1 MAHLQLGDARVHRRG
16 RRGRLHPPSREHRP
30 DHPRRRTSRRGHVTV
45 TVLGAGAWGTTLAT
59 ILARDGGRDVV
70 LWTRDAGQAAEIAA
84 RRENRKYLAGI
95 RVPDRVEV
103 TAEISRALASD
114 DLIVAAPSQGVRPLR
129 DRIASLLRPEHRLLS
144 ATKGLADDGRRMSQ
158 LWAEAIAPERVAVL
172 SGPNISREI
181 AAGLPA
187 PTVVASVD
195 PATARHFQS
204 LVGTPMF
211 RVYTN
216 ADVVG
221 VELCGAL
228 KNVVALGAGAI
239 DGMGYGE
246 NAKAG
251 FVTRGLAEIAR
262 YGFSEGANPLT
273 VAGLAGFGDL
283 IATCTSKF
291 SRNRM
296 VGELLAK
303 GVPLAE
309 IPQRLGGQIAEG
321 IGTAEAT
328 YHASRKRGVVMPIT
342 EQTHLVLS
350 GGKPIRAAM
359 RDLMDREQG
368 EEVAGPLAEI
378 SRLLG
383 TFAAAQREEHAASPK
398 RT

>member
-1 MAHLQLGDARVHRRG
+1 
-16 RRGRLHPPSREHRP
+16 
-30 DHPRRRTSRRGHVTV
+30 VTV
-45 TVLGAGAWGTTLAT
+45 GVLGAGAWGTTLAT
-59 ILARDGGRDVV
+59 ILARDGGRDVI
-70 LWTRDAGQAAEIAA
+70 LWARDAEQAEEIAA
-84 RRENRKYLAGI
+84 RRENRRYLAGI
-95 RVPDRVEV
+95 RVPDAVVV
-103 TAEISRALASD
+103 TADLERALGAD
-114 DLIVAAPSQGVRPLR
+114 DLVVAAPSHGVRALR
-129 DRIASLLRPEHRLLS
+129 DRVAPSLRAAHRILS

-158 LWAEAIAPERVAVL
+158 LWAEALAPDRVAVL

-187 PTVVASVD
+187 PTVVASVE
-195 PATARHFQS
+195 PETARHFQA
-204 LVGTPMF
+204 LAGTPMF

-216 ADVVG
+216 SDVVG

-228 KNVVALGAGAI
+228 KNIIALGAGAI

-291 SRNRM
+291 SRNRT

-309 IPQRLGGQIAEG
+309 IPGRLGGQVAEG
-321 IGTAEAT
+321 LGTAEAT
-328 YHASRKRGVVMPIT
+328 FRAARRRGVTMPIT
-342 EQTHLVLS
+342 EQTHLVIAE
-350 GGKPIRAAM
+350 GKPIREAM
-359 RDLMDREQG
+359 RDLMEREVG
-368 EEVAGPLAEI
+368 EEVAGPLGEI
-378 SRLLG
+378 SRLLQA
-383 TFAAAQREEHAASPK
+383 FAAAQREEGVRSSGAS
-398 RT
+398 

>member
-1 MAHLQLGDARVHRRG
+1 MTVSVLQ
-16 RRGRLHPPSREHRP
+16 
-30 DHPRRRTSRRGHVTV
+30 
-45 TVLGAGAWGTTLAT
+45 AGSWGTTLAT

-70 LWTRDAGQAAEIAA
+70 LWTRDPAQARDIAA
-84 RRENRKYLAGI
+84 RRENRVYLPGI
-95 RVPDRVEV
+95 RVPDRVDV
-103 TAEISRALASD
+103 TSDLQRALASD
-114 DLIVAAPSQGVRPLR
+114 ELIVATPSHGVRELR
-129 DRIASLLRPEHRLLS
+129 DRMAPLMRPDHRILS
-144 ATKGLADDGRRMSQ
+144 ATKGLAEDGRRMSQ

-195 PATARHFQS
+195 AETARHFQA

-228 KNVVALGAGAI
+228 KNIVALGAGAI

-283 IATCTSKF
+283 IATCFSKF
-291 SRNRM
+291 SRNRT

-309 IPQRLGGQIAEG
+309 IPSRLGGQIAEG
-321 IGTAEAT
+321 IRTAEAT
-328 YHASRKRGVVMPIT
+328 YRVAVKRGVVMPIT
-342 EQTHLVLS
+342 EQTHLVLAE
-350 GGKPIRAAM
+350 GKPIRAAM

-378 SRLLG
+378 SRLLQA
-383 TFAAAQREEHAASPK
+383 FAAAQREELAASPK

>member
-1 MAHLQLGDARVHRRG
+1 MTVSVLQ
-16 RRGRLHPPSREHRP
+16 
-30 DHPRRRTSRRGHVTV
+30 
-45 TVLGAGAWGTTLAT
+45 AGSWGTTLAT
-59 ILARDGGRDVV
+59 ILARDGGKDVV
-70 LWTRDAGQAAEIAA
+70 LWVRDPSQAKEIAA

-103 TAEISRALASD
+103 TADIERALASD
-114 DLIVAAPSQGVRPLR
+114 DLIVATPSRGVRELR
-129 DRIASLLRPEHRLLS
+129 DRVSPLFRAGHRLLS
-144 ATKGLADDGRRMSQ
+144 ATKGLAEDGRRMSQ
-158 LWAEAIAPERVAVL
+158 LWEEALAPDRVAVL

-187 PTVVASVD
+187 PTVIASVD
-195 PATARHFQS
+195 ETTARHFQS

-228 KNVVALGAGAI
+228 KNIVALGAGAI

-262 YGFSEGANPLT
+262 YGFAEGANPLT

-291 SRNRM
+291 SRNRL
-296 VGELLAK
+296 VGEMLAK
-303 GVPLAE
+303 GVTLADIPL
-309 IPQRLGGQIAEG
+309 RLGGQVAEG
-321 IGTAEAT
+321 MSTTEAT
-328 YHASRKRGVVMPIT
+328 YQASQKRGVVMPIT

-350 GGKPIRAAM
+350 EAKPIREAM

-383 TFAAAQREEHAASPK
+383 TFAAAQREGTATGP
-398 RT
+398 RGRGP

>member
-1 MAHLQLGDARVHRRG
+1 M
-16 RRGRLHPPSREHRP
+16 
-30 DHPRRRTSRRGHVTV
+30 TV
-45 TVLGAGAWGTTLAT
+45 TVLQAGSWGTTLAT
-59 ILARDGGRDVV
+59 ILARDGGKDVI
-70 LWTRDAGQAAEIAA
+70 LWVRDAAQAKEIEA
-84 RRENRKYLAGI
+84 RRENRRYLPGI

-103 TAEISRALASD
+103 TADLERALESD
-114 DLIVAAPSQGVRPLR
+114 DLIVAAPSRGVRALR
-129 DRIASLLRPEHRLLS
+129 DRVSPLLRQAHRVLS
-144 ATKGLADDGRRMSQ
+144 ATKGLAEDGRRMSQ
-158 LWAEAIAPERVAVL
+158 LWAEAVAPDRIAVL

-187 PTVVASVD
+187 PTVIASVD
-195 PATARHFQS
+195 TSTARHFQTG
-204 LVGTPMF
+204 VVTPMF

-228 KNVVALGAGAI
+228 KNIIARGAGAI

-262 YGFSEGANPLT
+262 YGFAEGANPLT

-291 SRNRM
+291 SRNRT
-296 VGELLAK
+296 VGEMLAK
-303 GVPLAE
+303 GIAVGE
-309 IPQRLGGQIAEG
+309 ITERLGGQVAEG
-321 IGTAEAT
+321 MSTAEAT
-328 YHASRKRGVVMPIT
+328 YRAAGKLGVVMPIT

-350 GGKPIRAAM
+350 GGKPIREAM

-368 EEVAGPLAEI
+368 EEIAGPLAEI
-378 SRLLG
+378 SHLVA
-383 TFAAAQREEHAASPK
+383 TFAAAQREESATGPG

>member
-1 MAHLQLGDARVHRRG
+1 M
-16 RRGRLHPPSREHRP
+16 
-30 DHPRRRTSRRGHVTV
+30 TV
-45 TVLGAGAWGTTLAT
+45 TVLQAGSWGTTLAT

-70 LWTRDAGQAAEIAA
+70 LWARDPDQAREIAE
-84 RRENRKYLAGI
+84 RRENRKYLPGI
-95 RVPDRVEV
+95 RVPDRVQV
-103 TAEISRALASD
+103 TADIERALRSD
-114 DLIVAAPSQGVRPLR
+114 DLIVAAPSRGVRAMR
-129 DRIASLLRPEHRLLS
+129 DRIAPLLRPQHRILS
-144 ATKGLADDGRRMSQ
+144 ATKGLAEDGRRMSQ
-158 LWAEAIAPERVAVL
+158 LWAEVVAPERVAVL

-195 PATARHFQS
+195 PGTARHFQS
-204 LVGTPMF
+204 LAGTPMF

-216 ADVVG
+216 SDVVG

-228 KNVVALGAGAI
+228 KNIIALGAGAI

-262 YGFSEGANPLT
+262 YGFAEGANPLT

-291 SRNRM
+291 SRNRT

-309 IPQRLGGQIAEG
+309 IPQRLGGQVAEG
-321 IGTAEAT
+321 IATAAAA
-328 YHASRKRGVVMPIT
+328 YLASTRRGISMPIT
-342 EQTHLVLS
+342 EQTHLVLTDA
-350 GGKPIRAAM
+350 KPIRVAM

-383 TFAAAQREEHAASPK
+383 AFAAAQREETPTAPK

>member
-1 MAHLQLGDARVHRRG
+1 M
-16 RRGRLHPPSREHRP
+16 
-30 DHPRRRTSRRGHVTV
+30 TV
-45 TVLGAGAWGTTLAT
+45 TVLQAGSWGTTLAT
-59 ILARDGGRDVV
+59 ILARDGGKDVILWARDP
-70 LWTRDAGQAAEIAA
+70 AQGKESPA
-84 RRENRKYLAGI
+84 RRENRKYRAGI

-103 TAEISRALASD
+103 TADLERALASD
-114 DLIVAAPSQGVRPLR
+114 DLVVAAPSRGVRDLR
-129 DRIASLLRPEHRLLS
+129 DRVSPLLRNRHRVLS
-144 ATKGLADDGRRMSQ
+144 ATKGLAEDGRRMSQ
-158 LWAEAIAPERVAVL
+158 LWAEALAPERVAVL

-187 PTVVASVD
+187 PTVIASVD
-195 PATARHFQS
+195 AATARHFQS
-204 LVGTPMF
+204 GVGTPMF

-228 KNVVALGAGAI
+228 KNIIALGAGAI

-262 YGFSEGANPLT
+262 YGFAEGANPLT

-283 IATCTSKF
+283 IATCFSKF
-291 SRNRM
+291 SRNRT

-303 GVPLAE
+303 GVPLSE
-309 IPQRLGGQIAEG
+309 IPSRLGGQIAEG
-321 IGTAEAT
+321 IRTAEAT
-328 YHASRKRGVVMPIT
+328 FLAAGKRGVVMPIT

-350 GGKPIRAAM
+350 EGKPIRQAT

-368 EEVAGPLAEI
+368 EEVAGPPAEI
-378 SRLLG
+378 SHLLA
-383 TFAAAQREEHAASPK
+383 TLAAAQREESAAGPV